1 MDIYVA
7 TRLGRPVRFPLRR
20 CLQALETLEL
30 LEDLAYGPPQ
40 RIDVIRE
47 ISISL
52 LELIK
57 KMGHLTEL
65 ARWVHYGE
73 VRSGVGL
80 ESVTQALILGRN
92 EVQHA
97 LLSLPTSQQE
107 VETFFEAN
115 FEQPDLA
122 IQEIL
127 RLAAMLF
134 NVMSLF
140 PMPGRTG
147 VKSRLAKRMHAIW
160 IQSSFAR
167 CEQGTEVELLELKIW
182 ILWFGCLGA
191 PPATYYRDWF
201 EAALYD
207 QISLYM
213 VRQDESMNYEKIT
226 NLLRGILW
234 FEPTCDRLGRDLWS
248 RVSFG

>member
-1 MDIYVA
+1 
-7 TRLGRPVRFPLRR
+7 VRFPLGRHF
-20 CLQALETLEL
+20 QSLETLEL
-30 LEDLAYGPPQ
+30 PKDLTHGPPQ
-40 RIDVIRE
+40 RIGAIKE

-52 LELIK
+52 HELIK
-57 KMGHLTEL
+57 KMGRLTEL

-73 VRSGVGL
+73 VKSGVGL
-80 ESVTQALILGRN
+80 ESITQALILGRN

-97 LLSLPTSQQE
+97 LLSLPTSQKD
-107 VETFFEAN
+107 VEAFFEAN
-115 FEQPDLA
+115 GEQPDLS

-127 RLAAMLF
+127 RLAAMIF
-134 NVMSLF
+134 IVMSLF
-140 PMPGRTG
+140 PMPGRIG

-167 CEQGTEVELLELKIW
+167 WDQENEIEVLELKIW

-207 QISLYM
+207 HISLYM

-226 NLLRGILW
+226 NLLRGILC
-234 FEPTCDRLGRDLWS
+234 FEPTCDRPGRDLWS
-248 RVSFG
+248 RFSFG